1 MGEREREI
9 GMPLSARLIL
19 FGLGLLFAAII
30 FELVRRKKFREEL
43 SLVWFIVAIV
53 IMVSSLADLLIDPL
67 ARKLGIGYP
76 PTLVFI
82 WIIFFLVMA
91 LLYFSVI
98 ISDLKGK
105 IKELSQKIALLEFNP
120 RSDKEHGGE

>member
-1 MGEREREI
+1 
-9 GMPLSARLIL
+9 MPFSARLIL
-19 FGLGLLFAAII
+19 FGLGLVLAAII
-30 FELVRRKKFREEL
+30 FELVRRRKFREEL

-53 IMVSSLADLLIDPL
+53 IMLSSLADLMIDPL
-67 ARKLGIGYP
+67 AKKLGIAYP

-82 WIIFFLVMA
+82 WIIFFLIMA

-105 IKELSQKIALLEFNP
+105 IKELSQKVALLEFNP
-120 RSDKEHGGE
+120 RSDKEQRRE